1 MKKVVIVALLMA
13 ITAGITWTFTAE
25 AQSSKKGKWKEVEV
39 GSVPSNFGDLVAFTG
54 STSNYA
60 MIFKDDEGNLRIVEY
75 RGNKVTPRASKIARS
90 YDD

>member
-1 MKKVVIVALLMA
+1 MKNIVIVALLLA
-13 ITAGITWTFTAE
+13 LAVGITWTFTAD
-25 AQSSKKGKWKEVEV
+25 AQSRKAKWKEVEV
-39 GSVPSNFGDLVAFTG
+39 GSVPSKFGDIVAFTG

-75 RGNKVTPRASKIARS
+75 RGNKVTPRASKVTRS